1 MQTNDPSIRV
11 LPQQV
16 VEKIAAG
23 EVIERPA
30 SVLKEI
36 VENSIDAGA
45 TKIDIVIEDSG
56 FSLIQVSDNGSG
68 MSLENLK
75 KCLLR
80 HATSKITTADDLFA
94 VSTMGFRG
102 EALAS
107 IGAVGRA
114 TIASSATQDGL
125 GYSIGCEGGVA
136 SQPKPVQHVRG
147 STVSCRD
154 LFFNV
159 PARKK
164 FMKTRRAERLAL
176 VRLLEQLVV
185 PFPSIHFTAVFEGK
199 AIFDI
204 PPADSLLSRISQVT
218 GIEFAKSLVK
228 AQGSATGMEATLFFP
243 VRDNEQARPR
253 YQNLYVNL
261 RRVDNDSVLYAVR
274 QAFAQLVRRDFRPSF
289 FCFIDVDPASIDV
302 NVHPTKQKVKFEDER
317 GLFSFIYGAVSRV
330 IKPSIP
336 VMQDRG
342 PQKESMTQM
351 AGKSAPLPAPA
362 ISAAGE
368 GSGKPLFTAEDPG
381 DRAYGQTILAFP
393 KKGAHGEKQLESPD
407 RDRIQLAD
415 SGEPASWSLISCYQV
430 HEMFVLAPIKNGI
443 LLIDQH
449 AAHERILY
457 EQALDDLKAGGAA
470 SQQLLFPV
478 VLQLSA
484 MEKSVVEG
492 SEEYFKAFG
501 FDIQDFGGKEVSV
514 SATPS
519 FMKSPDIERSVRD
532 MIGYLLDEKS
542 VGHFPE
548 PHKRFAAAFACGAAI
563 KSGQKLS
570 QEEMMALLN
579 SLFSSQNPY
588 TCPHGRPTVVRIS
601 LDELSRRFLR

>member
-1 MQTNDPSIRV
+1 
-11 LPQQV
+11 
-16 VEKIAAG
+16 
-23 EVIERPA
+23 
-30 SVLKEI
+30 VLKEI

>member
-56 FSLIQVSDNGSG
+56 FSLIQVSDNGTG

-75 KCLLR
+75 KSVLR
-80 HATSKITTADDLFA
+80 HATSKITTADDLYA

-107 IGAVGRA
+107 VGAVSRT
-114 TIASSATQDGL
+114 TIASSASQDGL
-125 GYSIGCEGGVA
+125 GYSLDCDGGVA
-136 SQPKPVQHVRG
+136 SQPKPVPHVRG

-176 VRLLEQLVV
+176 VRLLEQIVV
-185 PFPSIHFTAVFEGK
+185 PFPAIHFTAVFEGK

-228 AQGSATGMEATLFFP
+228 AQGSAKGMEAALFFP
-243 VRDNEQARPR
+243 LHDNEQARPR

-289 FCFIDVDPASIDV
+289 SASSM
-302 NVHPTKQKVKFEDER
+302 
-317 GLFSFIYGAVSRV
+317 L
-330 IKPSIP
+330 IP
-336 VMQDRG
+336 RQ
-342 PQKESMTQM
+342 
-351 AGKSAPLPAPA
+351 
-362 ISAAGE
+362 
-368 GSGKPLFTAEDPG
+368 
-381 DRAYGQTILAFP
+381 
-393 KKGAHGEKQLESPD
+393 
-407 RDRIQLAD
+407 
-415 SGEPASWSLISCYQV
+415 
-430 HEMFVLAPIKNGI
+430 
-443 LLIDQH
+443 
-449 AAHERILY
+449 
-457 EQALDDLKAGGAA
+457 
-470 SQQLLFPV
+470 
-478 VLQLSA
+478 
-484 MEKSVVEG
+484 
-492 SEEYFKAFG
+492 
-501 FDIQDFGGKEVSV
+501 
-514 SATPS
+514 
-519 FMKSPDIERSVRD
+519 
-532 MIGYLLDEKS
+532 
-542 VGHFPE
+542 
-548 PHKRFAAAFACGAAI
+548 
-563 KSGQKLS
+563 
-570 QEEMMALLN
+570 
-579 SLFSSQNPY
+579 
-588 TCPHGRPTVVRIS
+588 
-601 LDELSRRFLR
+601 